1 MSAVHSSPAV
11 DRERPPAY
19 PVDSCVIL
27 GWKSNSLRAPAAPPF
42 ASIHLEVMG
51 PQLDDLRDE
60 VLRGLAK
67 PAKELPC
74 KLFYDRRGSALFE
87 KICTLDEYYLT
98 RTETAIMEQ
107 HAAEIAALIGERCV
121 LIEYGSGSSS
131 KIRILLDH
139 LRGPLSYIPIDLS
152 RELLL
157 QSATAIA
164 AAYPRLKV
172 LPLCADYTQPF
183 VPPSIAEDAARRVA
197 FFPGSTIGNFHPHE
211 AEEFLQRAR
220 ELVGREGG
228 LLIGVDLK
236 KDPGLLHAAYN
247 DSAGITAE
255 FNLNILAHV
264 NTRFGSDFHLDQFA
278 HRALYDEQRG
288 RIEMYL
294 IGLADQVVQF
304 GDTKIPFKAGE
315 PILTEVSYK
324 YDLDQFATLAER
336 AGFGIQRVWTD
347 SAHQFSVQYLVPR

>member
-1 MSAVHSSPAV
+1 MRTPAV
-11 DRERPPAY
+11 PS
-19 PVDSCVIL
+19 V
-27 GWKSNSLRAPAAPPF
+27 
-42 ASIHLEVMG
+42 ASIHLEEMG

-131 KIRILLDH
+131 KIRIILDR
-139 LRGPLSYIPIDLS
+139 LREPLSYMPIDLAKDQ
-152 RELLL
+152 LLC
-157 QSATAIA
+157 SATAIA

-211 AEEFLQRAR
+211 AEGFLQRAR
-220 ELVGREGG
+220 DLVGRAGS

-247 DSAGITAE
+247 DPAGVTAE

-264 NTRFGSDFHLDQFA
+264 NSRFGSDFRLDQFA
-278 HRALYDEQRG
+278 HRAQYDERLG
-288 RIEMYL
+288 RIEMLL
-294 IGLADQVVQF
+294 ISLEDQVVQLA
-304 GDTKIPFKAGE
+304 DTKFPLEAGE

-324 YDLDQFATLAER
+324 YDLDQFASLAER
-336 AGFGIQRVWTD
+336 AGFGVERVWTD
-347 SAHQFSVQYLVPR
+347 SAQLFSVQYLVPR

>member
-1 MSAVHSSPAV
+1 
-11 DRERPPAY
+11 
-19 PVDSCVIL
+19 
-27 GWKSNSLRAPAAPPF
+27 LRVPAAPSV
-42 ASIHLEVMG
+42 ASIHLEELG
-51 PQLDDLRDE
+51 PQLDDLQDE

-131 KIRILLDH
+131 KIRILLD
-139 LRGPLSYIPIDLS
+139 RIREPLYYMPIDLAKDQ
-152 RELLL
+152 LLR
-157 QSATAIA
+157 SATAVA
-164 AAYPRLKV
+164 AAYPRLNV
-172 LPLCADYTQPF
+172 RPLCADYTQPF

-197 FFPGSTIGNFHPHE
+197 FFPGSTIGNFHLHE
-211 AEEFLQRAR
+211 AEGFLRQVG
-220 ELVGREGG
+220 ELLSHEGC

-236 KDPGLLHAAYN
+236 KDPRLLHAAYN

-255 FNLNILAHV
+255 FNLNILAHI
-264 NTRFGSDFHLDQFA
+264 NSRFGANFRLDQFA
-278 HRALYDEQRG
+278 HRARYNEQLG
-288 RIEMYL
+288 RIEMHL
-294 IGLADQVVQF
+294 ISLADQVVRV
-304 GDTKIPFKAGE
+304 GESMILLKASE

-324 YDLDQFATLAER
+324 YDLDQFAALAER
-336 AGFGIQRVWTD
+336 AGLGVRRVWTD
-347 SAHQFSVQYLVPR
+347 SAQLFSVQYLVSH

>member
-1 MSAVHSSPAV
+1 MAGPTLA
-11 DRERPPAY
+11 
-19 PVDSCVIL
+19 PV
-27 GWKSNSLRAPAAPPF
+27 
-42 ASIHLEVMG
+42 HLEEIG

-87 KICTLDEYYLT
+87 KICMLDEYYLT

-107 HAAEIAALIGERCV
+107 NAPEIATLIGPRCALIEF
-121 LIEYGSGSSS
+121 GSGSSS

-139 LRGPLSYIPIDLS
+139 LREPLSYIPIDLS
-152 RELLL
+152 KEQLL

-164 AAYPRLKV
+164 VAYPRLKV
-172 LPLCADYTQPF
+172 LPLCADYTQPL
-183 VPPSIAEDAARRVA
+183 VLPSLAEADARRVA
-197 FFPGSTIGNFHPHE
+197 FFPGSTIGNFHLHE
-211 AEEFLQRAR
+211 AEGFLRQVRD
-220 ELVGREGG
+220 LVGRAGG

-264 NTRFGSDFHLDQFA
+264 NTRFGSDFRLDQFA
-278 HRALYDEQRG
+278 HRAQYAERRG
-288 RIEMYL
+288 RIEMHL
-294 IGLADQVVQF
+294 ISLADQLVQLDDAKF
-304 GDTKIPFKAGE
+304 PFENGE

-324 YDLDQFATLAER
+324 YDLDQFATLAQR
-336 AGFGIQRVWTD
+336 AGFGVQRVWTD
-347 SAHQFSVQYLVPR
+347 SAQQFSVHYLVPR

>member
-1 MSAVHSSPAV
+1 
-11 DRERPPAY
+11 
-19 PVDSCVIL
+19 
-27 GWKSNSLRAPAAPPF
+27 
-42 ASIHLEVMG
+42 MG

-74 KLFYDRRGSALFE
+74 KLFYDQRGSALFDQ
-87 KICTLDEYYLT
+87 ICTLDEYYLT
-98 RTETAIMEQ
+98 RTETAIMQ
-107 HAAEIAALIGERCV
+107 QNAVEIADLIGARCA

-139 LRGPLSYIPIDLS
+139 LREPHSYIPIDLS
-152 RELLL
+152 KDQLL

-197 FFPGSTIGNFHPHE
+197 FFPGSTIGNFHLHE
-211 AEEFLQRAR
+211 AEGFLRRVR

-278 HRALYDEQRG
+278 HRALYDEQLG
-288 RIEMYL
+288 RIEMHL
-294 IGLADQVVQF
+294 ISLSDQLVQLD
-304 GDTKIPFKAGE
+304 DTKFALEAGE

-324 YDLDQFATLAER
+324 YDLDQFATLAEQ
-336 AGFGIQRVWTD
+336 AGLGVRRLWTD
-347 SAHQFSVQYLVPR
+347 SAQLFSVQYLVAR